1 MTPSLPASAPVPSPE
16 DDWSLFWVALLAA
29 VTATGPLAMQI
40 FLPSV
45 PLVQAT
51 FDAPA
56 GAAQLTISLALLSV
70 AFSTLI
76 YGPLADRFG
85 RRPVMLGGLALFAL
99 GSVACALAPSLPTLI
114 AARILQSAGGAVGM
128 VLPRAVVRDRF
139 GPERA
144 AALLAQL
151 SMVMVVAPMVAPA
164 LGGVLTDV
172 IDWRAV
178 FWFTALAGLAIGV
191 LVFFTLPE
199 TLPRSA
205 VTYGVGTLLRGFLL
219 CLKSQ
224 RYRAYMGHAAASSMI
239 FFAFISAA
247 PYLMVNTLGQGATA
261 YGLWFIIIS
270 LGYMGGNLLAVR
282 LSGRYPLL
290 GLMLAGSTLAV
301 LGIAL
306 SAGFVLFG
314 TLTPAALFL
323 PIALSMVGSGLAAPN
338 AQAGAINVFPE
349 RAGTASGLTSFMQ
362 MFVAGLATQWVGV
375 AQNGTPW
382 PMLGAMILGAAVA
395 LACIVW
401 AYRLER

>member
-1 MTPSLPASAPVPSPE
+1 MAAPPTHPRS
-16 DDWSLFWVALLAA
+16 DNDWSLLWVALLAA

-45 PLVQAT
+45 PLVQQT
-51 FDAPA
+51 FGASA
-56 GAAQLTISLALLSV
+56 GAAQLTLSLALV
-70 AFSTLI
+70 AVACATLI
-76 YGPLADRFG
+76 YGPLADRYG

-99 GSVACALAPSLPTLI
+99 GSVACALAPTLDSLI
-114 AARILQSAGGAVGM
+114 AARVLQSAGGAVGM

-144 AALLAQL
+144 AGLIAQL

-164 LGGVLTDV
+164 LGGVLTDL

-178 FWFTALAGLAIGV
+178 FWFTALAGLFISL
-191 LVFFTLPE
+191 LVFFGLPE

-205 VTYGVGTLLRGFLL
+205 LTFGVGALLRGFWL
-219 CLKSQ
+219 CLGSA

-261 YGLWFIIIS
+261 YGMWFVVIS

-282 LSGRYPLL
+282 LSGRYPVL
-290 GLMLAGSTLAV
+290 GLMLTGSTLAV

-306 SAGFVLFG
+306 AALLALWGP
-314 TLTPAALFL
+314 LTPAGLFL
-323 PIALSMVGSGLAAPN
+323 PIALSMIGSGLAAPN

-362 MFVAGLATQWVGV
+362 MFVAGLATQAVGI

-382 PMLGAMILGAAVA
+382 PMLGAMALGSSVA
-395 LACIVW
+395 LGCIAR
-401 AYRLER
+401 AYRLEA

>member
-1 MTPSLPASAPVPSPE
+1 M
-16 DDWSLFWVALLAA
+16 
-29 VTATGPLAMQI
+29 
-40 FLPSV
+40 
-45 PLVQAT
+45 
-51 FDAPA
+51 
-56 GAAQLTISLALLSV
+56 
-70 AFSTLI
+70 
-76 YGPLADRFG
+76 
-85 RRPVMLGGLALFAL
+85 
-99 GSVACALAPSLPTLI
+99 
-114 AARILQSAGGAVGM
+114 
-128 VLPRAVVRDRF
+128 
-139 GPERA
+139 
-144 AALLAQL
+144 
-151 SMVMVVAPMVAPA
+151 
-164 LGGVLTDV
+164 
-172 IDWRAV
+172 
-178 FWFTALAGLAIGV
+178 
-191 LVFFTLPE
+191 
-199 TLPRSA
+199 PRSA

-314 TLTPAALFL
+314 ALTPAALFL

-395 LACIVW
+395 LACIAW

>member
-1 MTPSLPASAPVPSPE
+1 MTPSLPASAPAPSQE
-16 DDWSLFWVALLAA
+16 DEWSLFWVALLAA

-51 FDAPA
+51 FESSA
-56 GAAQLTISLALLSV
+56 GAAQLTISLALVAV

-85 RRPVMLGGLALFAL
+85 RRPVMLGGLGLFAL

-178 FWFTALAGLAIGV
+178 FWFTALAGLGIGA

-205 VTYGVGTLLRGFLL
+205 VTYGVGALLRGFLL
-219 CLKSQ
+219 CLASR

-239 FFAFISAA
+239 FFE
-247 PYLMVNTLGQGATA
+247 
-261 YGLWFIIIS
+261 
-270 LGYMGGNLLAVR
+270 R
-282 LSGRYPLL
+282 LR
-290 GLMLAGSTLAV
+290 
-301 LGIAL
+301 
-306 SAGFVLFG
+306 
-314 TLTPAALFL
+314 
-323 PIALSMVGSGLAAPN
+323 
-338 AQAGAINVFPE
+338 
-349 RAGTASGLTSFMQ
+349 
-362 MFVAGLATQWVGV
+362 
-375 AQNGTPW
+375 
-382 PMLGAMILGAAVA
+382 
-395 LACIVW
+395 
-401 AYRLER
+401 